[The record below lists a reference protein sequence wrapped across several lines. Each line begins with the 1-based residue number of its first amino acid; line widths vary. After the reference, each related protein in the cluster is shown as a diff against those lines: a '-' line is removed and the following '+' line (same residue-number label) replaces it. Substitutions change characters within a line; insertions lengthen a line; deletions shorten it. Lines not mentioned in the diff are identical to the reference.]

1 MLQCRRVFG
10 SLGLIRGGVA
20 TPTDAADKTLIGLDL
35 WSTRQA
41 RDGHTNR
48 PRNLEGVYRRF
59 GSSLLNAETVMS
71 KSLTATDP
79 DGQPEIRRA
88 SDRLM
93 VILGQALLDEI
104 EKAENDGEDITAW
117 QFGALD
123 ALTKQLSGAITAV
136 VTMLKQL
143 GLSQGDFVVFR
154 QRVHQQLEPAV
165 LALLN
170 AELAKIGVQ
179 GTASWPPSEERGGH
193 A

>member
-1 MLQCRRVFG
+1 M
-10 SLGLIRGGVA
+10 S
-20 TPTDAADKTLIGLDL
+20 
-35 WSTRQA
+35 STR
-41 RDGHTNR
+41 
-48 PRNLEGVYRRF
+48 
-59 GSSLLNAETVMS
+59 
-71 KSLTATDP
+71 ATESEEE
-79 DGQPEIRRA
+79 PEIRQA

-104 EKAENDGEDITAW
+104 EKAQNDGENILAW

-143 GLSQGDFVVFR
+143 GLSQRDFVVFR

-170 AELAKIGVQ
+170 AELARVGAQ
-179 GTASWPPSEERGGH
+179 GAVPRLPNGERGGH

>member
-1 MLQCRRVFG
+1 MSSVH
-10 SLGLIRGGVA
+10 A
-20 TPTDAADKTLIGLDL
+20 IGM
-35 WSTRQA
+35 
-41 RDGHTNR
+41 
-48 PRNLEGVYRRF
+48 EG
-59 GSSLLNAETVMS
+59 E
-71 KSLTATDP
+71 
-79 DGQPEIRRA
+79 PEIRKA

-104 EKAENDGEDITAW
+104 EKAENERDDVVAW

-143 GLSQGDFVVFR
+143 GMSQREFVVFR

-170 AELAKIGVQ
+170 AELARVGAQ
-179 GTASWPPSEERGGH
+179 GTLPWPSSDERRGH

>member
-1 MLQCRRVFG
+1 MSSVH
-10 SLGLIRGGVA
+10 A
-20 TPTDAADKTLIGLDL
+20 IGM
-35 WSTRQA
+35 
-41 RDGHTNR
+41 
-48 PRNLEGVYRRF
+48 EG
-59 GSSLLNAETVMS
+59 E
-71 KSLTATDP
+71 
-79 DGQPEIRRA
+79 PEIRKA

-104 EKAENDGEDITAW
+104 EKAENDGDDVVAW

-143 GLSQGDFVVFR
+143 GMSQRDFVVFR

-170 AELAKIGVQ
+170 AELARVGAQ
-179 GTASWPPSEERGGH
+179 GALPWPASDERRGH

>member
-1 MLQCRRVFG
+1 M
-10 SLGLIRGGVA
+10 S
-20 TPTDAADKTLIGLDL
+20 
-35 WSTRQA
+35 STR
-41 RDGHTNR
+41 
-48 PRNLEGVYRRF
+48 
-59 GSSLLNAETVMS
+59 
-71 KSLTATDP
+71 ATESEEE
-79 DGQPEIRRA
+79 PEIRQA

-104 EKAENDGEDITAW
+104 EKAQKDGENILAW

-143 GLSQGDFVVFR
+143 GLSQRDFVVFR

-170 AELAKIGVQ
+170 AELARVGAQ
-179 GTASWPPSEERGGH
+179 GAVPRLPNEERGGH

>member
-1 MLQCRRVFG
+1 MSSVH
-10 SLGLIRGGVA
+10 A
-20 TPTDAADKTLIGLDL
+20 IGMEGEPE
-35 WSTRQA
+35 TR
-41 RDGHTNR
+41 
-48 PRNLEGVYRRF
+48 
-59 GSSLLNAETVMS
+59 
-71 KSLTATDP
+71 K
-79 DGQPEIRRA
+79 A

-104 EKAENDGEDITAW
+104 EKAENDGDDVVAW

-143 GLSQGDFVVFR
+143 GMSQRDFVVFR

-170 AELAKIGVQ
+170 AELARVGAQ
-179 GTASWPPSEERGGH
+179 GALPLPASDERRGH

>member
-1 MLQCRRVFG
+1 M
-10 SLGLIRGGVA
+10 
-20 TPTDAADKTLIGLDL
+20 P
-35 WSTRQA
+35 
-41 RDGHTNR
+41 
-48 PRNLEGVYRRF
+48 
-59 GSSLLNAETVMS
+59 SSP
-71 KSLTATDP
+71 TATDP
-79 DGQPEIRRA
+79 DGQPEIRRT

-143 GLSQGDFVVFR
+143 GLSQSDFVVFR

-165 LALLN
+165 LALLT
-170 AELAKIGVQ
+170 AELAKIEAR
-179 GTASWPPSEERGGH
+179 GTAPWPPGEERGGH

>member
-1 MLQCRRVFG
+1 MSSVH
-10 SLGLIRGGVA
+10 A
-20 TPTDAADKTLIGLDL
+20 IGMEGEPE
-35 WSTRQA
+35 TR
-41 RDGHTNR
+41 
-48 PRNLEGVYRRF
+48 
-59 GSSLLNAETVMS
+59 
-71 KSLTATDP
+71 K
-79 DGQPEIRRA
+79 A

-104 EKAENDGEDITAW
+104 EKAENDGDDVVAW

-143 GLSQGDFVVFR
+143 GMSQRDFVVFR
-154 QRVHQQLEPAV
+154 QRVHRQLEPAV

-170 AELAKIGVQ
+170 AELARVGAQ
-179 GTASWPPSEERGGH
+179 GTLPWPASDERRGH

>member
-1 MLQCRRVFG
+1 MSNPRH
-10 SLGLIRGGVA
+10 
-20 TPTDAADKTLIGLDL
+20 AA
-35 WSTRQA
+35 
-41 RDGHTNR
+41 
-48 PRNLEGVYRRF
+48 
-59 GSSLLNAETVMS
+59 
-71 KSLTATDP
+71 DP

-104 EKAENDGEDITAW
+104 EKAQNDGENILAW

-123 ALTKQLSGAITAV
+123 ALTKQLSGAVTAV

-143 GLSQGDFVVFR
+143 NLSQRDFVVFR

-170 AELAKIGVQ
+170 AELAKIGAQ
-179 GTASWPPSEERGGH
+179 GKIPWPPGEERGGH

>member
-1 MLQCRRVFG
+1 MSSVH
-10 SLGLIRGGVA
+10 A
-20 TPTDAADKTLIGLDL
+20 IGM
-35 WSTRQA
+35 
-41 RDGHTNR
+41 
-48 PRNLEGVYRRF
+48 EG
-59 GSSLLNAETVMS
+59 E
-71 KSLTATDP
+71 
-79 DGQPEIRRA
+79 PEIRKA

-104 EKAENDGEDITAW
+104 EKAENDGDDVVAW

-143 GLSQGDFVVFR
+143 GMSQRDFVVFR

-170 AELAKIGVQ
+170 AELARVGAQ
-179 GTASWPPSEERGGH
+179 GALPLPASDERRGH

>member
-1 MLQCRRVFG
+1 MSSVH
-10 SLGLIRGGVA
+10 A
-20 TPTDAADKTLIGLDL
+20 IGM
-35 WSTRQA
+35 
-41 RDGHTNR
+41 
-48 PRNLEGVYRRF
+48 EG
-59 GSSLLNAETVMS
+59 E
-71 KSLTATDP
+71 
-79 DGQPEIRRA
+79 PEIRKA

-104 EKAENDGEDITAW
+104 EKAENDGDDVVAW

-136 VTMLKQL
+136 VTMLQQL
-143 GLSQGDFVVFR
+143 GMSQRDFVVFR

-170 AELAKIGVQ
+170 AELARVGAQ
-179 GTASWPPSEERGGH
+179 GALPLPASDERRGH

>member
-1 MLQCRRVFG
+1 
-10 SLGLIRGGVA
+10 
-20 TPTDAADKTLIGLDL
+20 
-35 WSTRQA
+35 
-41 RDGHTNR
+41 
-48 PRNLEGVYRRF
+48 
-59 GSSLLNAETVMS
+59 
-71 KSLTATDP
+71 
-79 DGQPEIRRA
+79 
-88 SDRLM
+88 M

-104 EKAENDGEDITAW
+104 EKAENDGEDIMAW

-143 GLSQGDFVVFR
+143 GMSQSDFVVFR

-170 AELAKIGVQ
+170 AELAKLGPQ
-179 GTASWPPSEERGGH
+179 GTTPWPPSRERGGH

>member
-1 MLQCRRVFG
+1 MSSVH
-10 SLGLIRGGVA
+10 A
-20 TPTDAADKTLIGLDL
+20 IGM
-35 WSTRQA
+35 
-41 RDGHTNR
+41 
-48 PRNLEGVYRRF
+48 EG
-59 GSSLLNAETVMS
+59 E
-71 KSLTATDP
+71 
-79 DGQPEIRRA
+79 PEIRKA

-104 EKAENDGEDITAW
+104 EKAENEGDDVVAW

-143 GLSQGDFVVFR
+143 GMSQREFVVFR

-170 AELAKIGVQ
+170 AELARVGAQ
-179 GTASWPPSEERGGH
+179 GTLPWPSSDERRGH

>member
-1 MLQCRRVFG
+1 M
-10 SLGLIRGGVA
+10 S
-20 TPTDAADKTLIGLDL
+20 
-35 WSTRQA
+35 STRA
-41 RDGHTNR
+41 TE
-48 PRNLEGVYRRF
+48 PEG
-59 GSSLLNAETVMS
+59 E
-71 KSLTATDP
+71 
-79 DGQPEIRRA
+79 PEVRKA

-104 EKAENDGEDITAW
+104 EKAQDDGEDIMAW

-143 GLSQGDFVVFR
+143 GLSQRDFVVFR

-170 AELAKIGVQ
+170 AELARNGDQ
-179 GTASWPPSEERGGH
+179 GTAPWPPREERGGH

>member
-1 MLQCRRVFG
+1 MAD
-10 SLGLIRGGVA
+10 S
-20 TPTDAADKTLIGLDL
+20 TPT
-35 WSTRQA
+35 
-41 RDGHTNR
+41 
-48 PRNLEGVYRRF
+48 P
-59 GSSLLNAETVMS
+59 
-71 KSLTATDP
+71 DP
-79 DGQPEIRRA
+79 DGQPEIRRT
-88 SDRLM
+88 SDHLM

-136 VTMLKQL
+136 VTMLKQV
-143 GLSQGDFVVFR
+143 GLSQSDFVVFR

-170 AELAKIGVQ
+170 AELARIGTQ
-179 GTASWPPSEERGGH
+179 GTAPWPSSEERGGH

>member
-1 MLQCRRVFG
+1 MSNTRETET
-10 SLGLIRGGVA
+10 GG
-20 TPTDAADKTLIGLDL
+20 
-35 WSTRQA
+35 
-41 RDGHTNR
+41 
-48 PRNLEGVYRRF
+48 E
-59 GSSLLNAETVMS
+59 
-71 KSLTATDP
+71 
-79 DGQPEIRRA
+79 PEIRKA

-104 EKAENDGEDITAW
+104 EKAQSDGGDILAW

-123 ALTKQLSGAITAV
+123 ALTKQLSGSITAV

-143 GLSQGDFVVFR
+143 GLSQRDFVVFR

-170 AELAKIGVQ
+170 AELAKVGSK
-179 GTASWPPSEERGGH
+179 GHAPWPTGEERGGH